1 MAACEFEVGGWYQN
15 QRCRYQVVEIDND
28 VLLVRL
34 DHGSECLLDAR
45 EQATASRYAVHP
57 WWYGHPG
64 PRERVGKELRERGVQ
79 HLYHFTAL
87 DNLRGIRDV
96 GAICS
101 KSTLERL
108 DRWPVPVPGGDDDS
122 QSLDKQ
128 NGNWPFT
135 SLSIAWHTPQFFKRL
150 AQRSL
155 VSFCISPEVAGAGG
169 ARIYDTNANS
179 DARNLLR
186 EFDEVLDRL
195 DFDLFTQR
203 RHMPAQNSQEW
214 RDIQAEV
221 LIRDRVPLCFVER
234 IVVDW
239 RIPRS
244 DVERVFG
251 DRFPIASVDF
261 KQWRYG
267 DLPRPND
274 PRQLRPEPPP
284 DPYE

>member
-1 MAACEFEVGGWYQN
+1 MPVCEFEAGAWYRN
-15 QRCRYQVVEIDND
+15 DRCRYQVLEIDDD

-34 DHGSECLLDAR
+34 DDGSECLLDAR
-45 EQATASRYAVHP
+45 EQAAVSRFAAHP
-57 WWYGHPG
+57 WWYGRPG
-64 PRERVGKELRERGVQ
+64 PRQRAAEELRDRGIQ

-87 DNLRGIRDV
+87 ENLRGIRDV

-101 KSTLERL
+101 KATLERL

-128 NGNWPFT
+128 NGNWPFA
-135 SLSIAWHTPQFFKRL
+135 SLSIAWYTPQFFKRL
-150 AQRSL
+150 SERPL

-186 EFDEVLDRL
+186 HFDEALDRL
-195 DFDLFTQR
+195 DLDLFTQR
-203 RHMPAQNSQEW
+203 RHMPAQDSREW
-214 RDIQAEV
+214 RGIQAEV
-221 LIRDRVPLCFVER
+221 LIDDRVPLDFVER
-234 IVVDW
+234 IVVDR
-239 RIPRS
+239 RIPLP

-251 DRFPIASVDF
+251 ERFPIAVVNF

-267 DLPRPND
+267 DLPQPND
-274 PRQLRPEPPP
+274 PR
-284 DPYE
+284 